1 MAEVKIERRSSDGLC
16 PAFNS
21 AAPGP
26 EKNLAPPDCKD
37 AYFFRFPNNS
47 LLLIYIKYFG
57 SLYLKGTGWYGFFNW
72 KIFIQVFHILN

>member
-26 EKNLAPPDCKD
+26 EKNLAPPDCEY
-37 AYFFRFPNNS
+37 AHFFRFPNSS
-47 LLLIYIKYFG
+47 LLFKY
-57 SLYLKGTGWYGFFNW
+57 
-72 KIFIQVFHILN
+72 IFIICIIYLLYI

>member
-47 LLLIYIKYFG
+47 LLLIYIY
-57 SLYLKGTGWYGFFNW
+57 
-72 KIFIQVFHILN
+72 KIFWFSLFKRHWLVWIL